1 MAKPSQPNALPFK
14 AMRPACQLPQFE
26 GQEGERN
33 AALPCR
39 DKWLF
44 KPALSPEAMGPC
56 EEVARVSQL
65 EARPFGWSPQ
75 EPSQFEFEMVQGVIR
90 VFHGSQRQ
98 EEAFPVPGT
107 SYDFF
112 SDMHW

>member
-1 MAKPSQPNALPFK
+1 MYKI
-14 AMRPACQLPQFE
+14 
-26 GQEGERN
+26 
-33 AALPCR
+33 AALSCR

-44 KPALSPEAMGPC
+44 KPALSPEAMGQC
-56 EEVARVSQL
+56 EEVARPSQL

-75 EPSQFEFEMVQGVIR
+75 EPSHFEFEMVQGVIR
-90 VFHGSQRQ
+90 VYHGSQRH